1 MVAFG
6 SCFEDRMRYAEEL
19 EVGLRQRVKDDFKL
33 FGLSTWNDE
42 VGDREHVK
50 KIKT

>member
-6 SCFEDRMRYAEEL
+6 SYFKIECDMLEEL

-42 VGDREHVK
+42 VVDREHVK